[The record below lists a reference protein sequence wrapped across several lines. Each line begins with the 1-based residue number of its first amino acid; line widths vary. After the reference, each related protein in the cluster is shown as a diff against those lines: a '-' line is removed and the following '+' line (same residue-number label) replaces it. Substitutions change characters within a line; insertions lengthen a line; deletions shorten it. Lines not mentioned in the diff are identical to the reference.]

1 MKLNVIVVCN
11 YIHIGVSVYTA
22 FQRLG
27 ANERRDILTA
37 LLMRFVTQGASG
49 MMK

>member
-1 MKLNVIVVCN
+1 MWLLCVIV
-11 YIHIGVSVYTA
+11 YIGVSVYTA